1 MTAIVFRATAQLPS
15 RARLHKVLPPPVSRK
30 MAPDLSASATLK
42 LVVSIISKT
51 RQQQQVLG
59 VEDSGRPCLHHV
71 RFVDAEDT
79 VEACMRDKRDDE
91 VDDLRLSEESI
102 HITNL
107 R

>member
-1 MTAIVFRATAQLPS
+1 MTAVIFRAPAQLPS
-15 RARLHKVLPPPVSRK
+15 RSRLQKVIPPPVSRK
-30 MAPDLSASATLK
+30 NLSTSAILK
-42 LVVSIISKT
+42 LVVSSISKT

-59 VEDSGRPCLHHV
+59 VEDSGRPCLRHV

-102 HITNL
+102 HIASL

>member
-1 MTAIVFRATAQLPS
+1 MTAVIFRAPAQLPS
-15 RARLHKVLPPPVSRK
+15 RSRLLKVIPPPVSRK
-30 MAPDLSASATLK
+30 MAPDLSASASLK
-42 LVVSIISKT
+42 LVVSSISKT

-59 VEDSGRPCLHHV
+59 VEDSGRPCLRHV

-102 HITNL
+102 HITSL